1 MKGNNF
7 GDNFKRTQNLSQA
20 EYDNNIGDEP
30 FTWLSL
36 QVTSNLSLMS
46 HLCSGICSGIR
57 SETLLSNF
65 LSVVYQ
71 NYQEI
76 PEQHAEH

>member
-20 EYDNNIGDEP
+20 EYANNIGDEP

-36 QVTSNLSLMS
+36 QVTSNLSLMT
-46 HLCSGICSGIR
+46 HLCSGICSGIQ
-57 SETLLSNF
+57 ETLLSNF